1 MSGCFIRDGAGS
13 RYASQDPTSDLD
25 GTWIGPV
32 SIGPVFGR
40 SNPASGLFLGGPS
53 RTHSGPSLAVSVLP
67 MADRHKAPGALF
79 RPISG
84 HIPRAATVGHGAHLY
99 PGLIRM
105 HVHIERRGSSVQISS
120 NSWRHMPF
128 TSQGHSDRS
137 LMKPPATRGTFL
149 TCQHAIHACMQ
160 TVPVLEHRS

>member
-1 MSGCFIRDGAGS
+1 MVLISTVSARQLFWPAWPFAWISYCQASCSG
-13 RYASQDPTSDLD
+13 RYPL
-25 GTWIGPV
+25 
-32 SIGPVFGR
+32 
-40 SNPASGLFLGGPS
+40 
-53 RTHSGPSLAVSVLP
+53 HSGPSLAVSVLP

-79 RPISG
+79 QPISG
-84 HIPRAATVGHGAHLY
+84 HIPRAATVGHWAHLY
-99 PGLIRM
+99 PGLIGM

-128 TSQGHSDRS
+128 TSRGHSDRS